1 MKIRDNFKNWKS
13 PVFDKSG
20 MTKWNWMCQYSENL
34 KLGKYT
40 DIGSFTY
47 INANFGVEIEDYVE
61 IGSSC
66 SIYSNNTIDGVTGKV
81 TIKKNA
87 KIGTHCTIMPGVTIG
102 ENSIIGAYSFVKSDI
117 PANCVAYGIP
127 AKVVKKNVISDGKIQ
142 IAKPYIDDSDK
153 KAVLDVLESGW
164 LSLGPKY
171 KQFEKDMASYVGS
184 KYSCAVSSGTA
195 GLHLAVIALGLKE
208 GDEVITSPFSFVA
221 SSNCLLYE
229 KVKPVFVDIE
239 EETFNLD
246 PEKIEA
252 AITKKTKAILV
263 VHIFGQSSR
272 MDKIM
277 KIAKK
282 YKLKVIE
289 DSCESLGASFK
300 GKMTGTFGDIGVY
313 SFYPNKQMTTGE
325 GAVIV
330 TDSKKLYELCDSLR
344 NQGRGLR
351 ESKKGKDWDW
361 LMSERIGYNYRM
373 DEMSAALG
381 ITQLEKIEWMINE
394 RRKIVGLYEKYLNE
408 IKNIM
413 IPTIGEERTHT
424 WFVYVIRILNG
435 KRDKL
440 MHDLTLSGIQ
450 VRPYLSVIHLQTF
463 MKKMFGYKKGDFPI
477 AEKISSQTLALP
489 FYIGLNEEE
498 ITLIA
503 KEIKKQLDE

>member
-1 MKIRDNFKNWKS
+1 MRDNFKNWKA
-13 PVFDKSG
+13 PKFDKSG

-40 DIGSFTY
+40 DIGSFSY

-66 SIYSNNTIDGVTGKV
+66 SIYSNNTIDGLTGKV
-81 TIKKNA
+81 VIKKNA

-102 ENSIIGAYSFVKSDI
+102 ENSIIGAYSFVKNDVPS
-117 PANCVAYGIP
+117 NSLAYGIP
-127 AKVVKKNVISDGKIQ
+127 AKIIKKAKQQNGKIQ
-142 IAKPYIDDSDK
+142 IAKPYIDESDK

-171 KQFEKDMASYVGS
+171 KQFEKDIADYVGT
-184 KYSCAVSSGTA
+184 KYACAVSSGTA
-195 GLHLAVIALGLKE
+195 GLHLSVVALGLKE

-246 PEKIEA
+246 PDKIKA

-263 VHIFGQSSR
+263 VHIFGQPAR

-282 YKLKVIE
+282 YHLKVIE
-289 DSCESLGASFK
+289 DSCESLGAKFQN
-300 GKMTGTFGDIGVY
+300 KMTGTFGDIGVY

-330 TDSKKLYELCDSLR
+330 TNSKKLYELCDSLR

-351 ESKKGKDWDW
+351 ETKKGKDWDW
-361 LMSERIGYNYRM
+361 LMSERMGYNYRM
-373 DEMSAALG
+373 DEMSASLG
-381 ITQLEKIEWMINE
+381 VTQLNKIEWMITQ
-394 RRKIVGLYEKYLNE
+394 RRKLSALYDEALRDISLIQTPSVGKD
-408 IKNIM
+408 
-413 IPTIGEERTHT
+413 RTHT
-424 WFVYVIRILNG
+424 WFVYVVRIGNN
-435 KRDKL
+435 KRDYVMSELIKK
-440 MHDLTLSGIQ
+440 GIQ
-450 VRPYLSVIHLQTF
+450 VRPYLPVIHLQFF
-463 MKKMFGYKKGDFPI
+463 MKKMFGFKKGDFPV
-477 AEKISSQTLALP
+477 AENISSQTLALP
-489 FYIGLNEEE
+489 FYIGLAIDDVEY
-498 ITLIA
+498 IA
-503 KEIKKQLDE
+503 NTIKSLSI

>member
-1 MKIRDNFKNWKS
+1 MHDNFKNWKL
-13 PVFDKSG
+13 PKFNKSG
-20 MTKWNWMCQYSENL
+20 MTKWNWLCQYSENL
-34 KLGKYT
+34 KLGKCT
-40 DIGSFTY
+40 DIGAFTY

-61 IGSSC
+61 IGSGC
-66 SIYSNNTIDGVTGKV
+66 SIYSNNSIDEISGKV
-81 TIKKNA
+81 IIKKNS

-102 ENSIIGAYSFVKSDI
+102 ENAIIGAYSFVKNDI
-117 PANCVAYGIP
+117 PANSVAYGVP
-127 AKVVKKNVISDGKIQ
+127 AKVVKKAVDSDGKIQ
-142 IAKPYIDDSDK
+142 IARPYIDEADK
-153 KAVLDVLESGW
+153 KGVMEVLESGW

-171 KQFEKDMASYVGS
+171 KEFEKNMASYTGV
-184 KYSCAVSSGTA
+184 KYACSVSSGTA

-208 GDEVITSPFSFVA
+208 GDEVITTPFSFVA

-246 PEKIEA
+246 PDKIEV

-263 VHIFGQSSR
+263 VHIFGQSAR

-289 DSCESLGASFK
+289 DSCESLGARFQDR
-300 GKMTGTFGDIGVY
+300 MTGTFGDIGVY

-361 LMSERIGYNYRM
+361 LMSERMGYNYRM
-373 DEMSAALG
+373 DEMSAGLG
-381 ITQLEKIEWMINE
+381 VTQLKKIDWMIEE
-394 RRKIVGLYEKYLNE
+394 RRKIVDLYKKYLGDIE
-408 IKNIM
+408 NIL

-424 WFVYVIRILNG
+424 WFVYVIRVLNN

-440 MHDLTLSGIQ
+440 MSDLSSSGIQ
-450 VRPYLSVIHLQTF
+450 VRPYLPAIHLQSF
-463 MKKMFGYKKGDFPI
+463 MKKMFGFKKGDFPVT
-477 AEKISSQTLALP
+477 ERISSQTLALP
-489 FYIGLNEEE
+489 FYIGLVDTD
-498 ITLIA
+498 IKYIA
-503 KEIKKQLDE
+503 NKVKKMI